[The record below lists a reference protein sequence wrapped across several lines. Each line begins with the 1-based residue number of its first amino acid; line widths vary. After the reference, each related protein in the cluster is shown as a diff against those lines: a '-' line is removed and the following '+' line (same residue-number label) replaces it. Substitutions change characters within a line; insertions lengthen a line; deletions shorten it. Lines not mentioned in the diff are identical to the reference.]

1 MFQLA
6 VLRACHT
13 PFRSGLPPAVR
24 GALYAAGAWASATA
38 AALTITALLSQ
49 FFICFSRES
58 MHSIAGN
65 SGQAKKFVIN
75 SVEKQVKHMKRRL
88 QTGVVILFVLLTAT
102 LAQAQKAPPKTT
114 AISKKWTAPRTA
126 DGQPDLQGVWA
137 NNNVTPLE
145 RPVALA
151 GKPFLTD
158 AEVAALKAK
167 AADLFA
173 GDGDAAFGDDVFN
186 AVVTGAQKFTSSDLT
201 TGNYNQ
207 FWIADR
213 DFDNRTSLITDP
225 PDGRLPPLTPEAQKR
240 LPTPQSARTRGAD
253 GPEDR
258 SLSERCITF
267 GAPRIQAAYNS
278 YFQIFQSRDYVTI
291 LMETI
296 HDARII
302 PLDGRPHIGQN
313 IRQWL
318 GDSVGHWEGD
328 TLVVD
333 TTNYSPKSDF
343 RGSHQN
349 LHVVE
354 RFPRDSPDR
363 IDYERSDKDPGEWAE
378 PTTDHIPLKKTN
390 EEIYEYACHESNE
403 GMVGILSGAR
413 AKEKAATK

>member
-1 MFQLA
+1 LHEFL
-6 VLRACHT
+6 
-13 PFRSGLPPAVR
+13 GLSPNF
-24 GALYAAGAWASATA
+24 L
-38 AALTITALLSQ
+38 ID
-49 FFICFSRES
+49 
-58 MHSIAGN
+58 
-65 SGQAKKFVIN
+65 
-75 SVEKQVKHMKRRL
+75 SVEKGEHMKQRL
-88 QTGVVILFVLLTAT
+88 QIGVMIFFALLAAH
-102 LAQAQKAPPKTT
+102 LAQAQTAPAKAT
-114 AISKKWTAPRTA
+114 AVPQNKKVYKAPRTA

-145 RPVALA
+145 RPAALA

-158 AEVAALKAK
+158 KEVAALKAK
-167 AADLFA
+167 AAELFA
-173 GDGDAAFGDDVFN
+173 GDGDAAFGDQVFN
-186 AVVTGAQKFTSSDLT
+186 TIVTGAQKFSSSDGT

-225 PDGRLPPLTPEAQKR
+225 PDGRVPPLTPEAQKR
-240 LPTPQSARTRGAD
+240 GSSPQRGFD

-278 YFQIFQSRDYVTI
+278 YFQIFQTRDSVAI
-291 LMETI
+291 FMETI

-313 IRQWL
+313 IQQWL

-354 RFPRDSPDR
+354 RFTRVSPNR
-363 IDYERSDKDPGEWAE
+363 IDYEITVND
-378 PTTDHIPLKKTN
+378 PTTWTKPWTAMIPLKLTH
-390 EEIYEYACHESNE
+390 EEVYEYACHEANE

-413 AKEKAATK
+413 AQEQRAR

>member
-1 MFQLA
+1 M
-6 VLRACHT
+6 R
-13 PFRSGLPPAVR
+13 RGL
-24 GALYAAGAWASATA
+24 
-38 AALTITALLSQ
+38 
-49 FFICFSRES
+49 C
-58 MHSIAGN
+58 
-65 SGQAKKFVIN
+65 
-75 SVEKQVKHMKRRL
+75 
-88 QTGVVILFVLLTAT
+88 TGVVIALVLLVAT
-102 LAQAQKAPPKTT
+102 LIPAAQAQTVAAKAN
-114 AISKKWTAPRTA
+114 AASNKWTAPRTV

-137 NNNVTPLE
+137 NNNATPLE
-145 RPVALA
+145 RPAALA
-151 GKPFLTD
+151 GKPLLTD

-167 AADLFA
+167 AGELFS
-173 GDGDAAFGDDVFN
+173 GDGDAAFGDDVFT
-186 AVVTGAQKFTSSDLT
+186 AIVSGATKFVSSDAG

-240 LPTPQSARTRGAD
+240 LPDPQLDRRQRGSD

-278 YFQIFQSRDYVTI
+278 YFQIFQTRDYVTI

-302 PLDGRPHIGQN
+302 PLDGRAHVGQN

-328 TLVVD
+328 ALVVD

-343 RGSHQN
+343 RGSHEN

-354 RFPRDSPDR
+354 RFTRVSPNR
-363 IDYERSDKDPGEWAE
+363 IDYEITVND
-378 PTTDHIPLKKTN
+378 PTTWTRPWTAMIPLKLTH
-390 EEIYEYACHESNE
+390 EEIYEYACHEANE
-403 GMVGILSGAR
+403 GMVGILAGAR
-413 AKEKAATK
+413 LHEKGR

>member
-1 MFQLA
+1 
-6 VLRACHT
+6 
-13 PFRSGLPPAVR
+13 
-24 GALYAAGAWASATA
+24 
-38 AALTITALLSQ
+38 
-49 FFICFSRES
+49 
-58 MHSIAGN
+58 
-65 SGQAKKFVIN
+65 
-75 SVEKQVKHMKRRL
+75 MKRRL
-88 QTGVVILFVLLTAT
+88 QTGVVIVFVLLAVS
-102 LAQAQKAPPKTT
+102 LIQSAQAQTAPARATAAPKKWAPPHT
-114 AISKKWTAPRTA
+114 S

-145 RPVALA
+145 RPAALA

-158 AEVAALKAK
+158 AEVNALKAK

-186 AVVTGAQKFTSSDLT
+186 AIVTGAQKFTSSDAT

-225 PDGRLPPLTPEAQKR
+225 TDGKLPPLTPEAQKR
-240 LPTPQSARTRGAD
+240 RPSLQLDRTARGAD

-278 YFQIFQSRDYVTI
+278 YFQIFQTRDYVTI

-302 PLDGRPHIGQN
+302 PLDGRPHIGQT

-343 RGSHQN
+343 RGSHEN

-354 RFPRDSPDR
+354 RFTRVSPNR
-363 IDYERSDKDPGEWAE
+363 IDYAITVND
-378 PTTDHIPLKKTN
+378 PTTWTKPWTAMIPLKLSH
-390 EEIYEYACHESNE
+390 EEIYEYACHEANE
-403 GMVGILSGAR
+403 GMVGILAGAR
-413 AKEKAATK
+413 AEEKGR

>member
-1 MFQLA
+1 
-6 VLRACHT
+6 
-13 PFRSGLPPAVR
+13 
-24 GALYAAGAWASATA
+24 
-38 AALTITALLSQ
+38 
-49 FFICFSRES
+49 
-58 MHSIAGN
+58 
-65 SGQAKKFVIN
+65 
-75 SVEKQVKHMKRRL
+75 MKRRL
-88 QTGVVILFVLLTAT
+88 HIGMMILFVLLAASF
-102 LAQAQKAPPKTT
+102 AQAQTAPAKTT
-114 AISKKWTAPRTA
+114 AAPKKWTPPRTA

-137 NNNVTPLE
+137 NNNVTPFE
-145 RPVALA
+145 RPAALA

-167 AADLFA
+167 ASDLFS

-186 AVVTGAQKFTSSDLT
+186 AVVTGAQKFTSSDTT

-225 PDGRLPPLTPEAQKR
+225 PDGRLPPLTPEAQKKR
-240 LPTPQSARTRGAD
+240 PSPQVDRTQRGTD

-278 YFQIFQSRDYVTI
+278 YFQIFQTRDYVTI

-302 PLDGRPHIGQN
+302 PLDGRPHIGQG

-318 GDSVGHWEGD
+318 GDSVGHWEND
-328 TLVVD
+328 TLVID

-354 RFPRDSPDR
+354 RFTRVSPNR
-363 IDYERSDKDPGEWAE
+363 IDYQFTVND
-378 PTTDHIPLKKTN
+378 PTTWTRPWTAMIPLKLSH
-390 EEIYEYACHESNE
+390 EEIYEYACHEANE
-403 GMVGILSGAR
+403 GMVGILAGAR
-413 AKEKAATK
+413 AKEAR

>member
-1 MFQLA
+1 MK
-6 VLRACHT
+6 RKTH
-13 PFRSGLPPAVR
+13 
-24 GALYAAGAWASATA
+24 A
-38 AALTITALLSQ
+38 AA
-49 FFICFSRES
+49 
-58 MHSIAGN
+58 
-65 SGQAKKFVIN
+65 
-75 SVEKQVKHMKRRL
+75 
-88 QTGVVILFVLLTAT
+88 VILFVSLAVNFAQGQTVPAKSATAST
-102 LAQAQKAPPKTT
+102 N
-114 AISKKWTAPRTA
+114 KKWTAPRTA

-145 RPVALA
+145 RPAALA
-151 GKPFLTD
+151 GKPFLTN

-167 AADLFA
+167 AADLFS

-186 AVVTGAQKFTSSDLT
+186 AVIAGAKNFTSSDAT

-213 DFDNRTSLITDP
+213 DFDNRTSLIIDP

-240 LPTPQSARTRGAD
+240 RPSLSLDRTQRGAD

-278 YFQIFQSRDYVTI
+278 YFQIFQTRDSVAI

-302 PLDGRPHIGQN
+302 PLDRRTHLGQN
-313 IRQWL
+313 LRQWL
-318 GDSVGHWEGD
+318 GDSIGHWEGE

-343 RGSHQN
+343 RGSHEN

-354 RFPRDSPDR
+354 RFTRVSPNR
-363 IDYERSDKDPGEWAE
+363 IDYQIKIDD
-378 PTTDHIPLKKTN
+378 PTTWTKPWTVLIPLKLTH
-390 EEIYEYACHESNE
+390 EQVYEYACHEANE
-403 GMVGILSGAR
+403 GMAGILAGAR
-413 AKEKAATK
+413 AQEKNR